1 MRVKFLDG
9 MRGLAA
15 LYVVLHHAYLEVADK
30 AQFASIVDALGPA
43 RLLFDS
49 GKLSVDVFIVLSGY
63 VLMLPVMRSGGTDQ
77 ESGGLLPT
85 TMPANPPYYAAAEC
99 VNDFGLFVISSG

>member
-1 MRVKFLDG
+1 

-15 LYVVLHHAYLEVADK
+15 LYVVLHNAYLEVADK

-63 VLMLPVMRSGGTDQ
+63 VLMLTVMRSGGQIKSLADYCRRRYRRIPPLLRR
-77 ESGGLLPT
+77 SG
-85 TMPANPPYYAAAEC
+85 MC
-99 VNDFGLFVISSG
+99 Q